1 MSTYKTS
8 AKRQE
13 ESEMAAVSRSNWK
26 IGNSR
31 RKPHNGDAGYV
42 ASLRH
47 PTIKGQAGEAGYG
60 WTVIY
65 EAEEQG
71 IDIDARYAV
80 VCWTHG
86 SFAAEERLKTARMS
100 MKWPANFC
108 EGCRVEACLVS
119 CEPSTGD
126 EMWCHTCGRYRD
138 LDEREGG
145 EI

>member
-1 MSTYKTS
+1 MSMYKVY
-8 AKRQE
+8 ARQQE
-13 ESEMAAVSRSNWK
+13 YSDRPGWK

-47 PTIKGQAGEAGYG
+47 PTIKGQVGEAGYG

-65 EAEEQG
+65 EAKEQG
-71 IDIDARYAV
+71 IDVGDARYAV
-80 VCWTHG
+80 VCWTHETI
-86 SFAAEERLKTARMS
+86 AAEERLDTARMS

-108 EGCRVEACLVS
+108 DGCMVEAGEVS
-119 CEPSTGD
+119 YNPSTG
-126 EMWCHTCGRYRD
+126 
-138 LDEREGG
+138 G